1 MAHRF
6 QKASYTLETHIMMPG
21 NAQAADT
28 VQVVDA
34 QVMAKR
40 GELHTFEKSFNKVG
54 TMRPLQTLN
63 STSVALLNI

>member
-1 MAHRF
+1 
-6 QKASYTLETHIMMPG
+6 MMPG